1 MTVSVTIKSSDIMVV
16 TLRRQCHPINCF
28 RMTISISVR
37 SGYIIVARHRLTFG
51 WMGEEVRLPIMNVK
65 DTRVGDVKNFTAQG

>member
-1 MTVSVTIKSSDIMVV
+1 MAI
-16 TLRRQCHPINCF
+16 P
-28 RMTISISVR
+28 ISVR

-51 WMGEEVRLPIMNVK
+51 SMGEKVRLPIMNVK